1 MVGATLAK
9 PQATTEPARFYLRE
23 LDALRAFAFLSVFL
37 SHYFMELGWS
47 PRVIYILGHGVDLF
61 FTLSAYLI
69 TELLLREKD
78 RFGHIDI
85 KGFYIRRILRIWPLY
100 FAFLA
105 FVLLLKVIAAPRG
118 IPYSVLTLFAV
129 FLGDTPGSSQ
139 IFISPIL
146 FPLWSI
152 SLEEQ
157 FYLTWPHIVQRI
169 SRRQVG
175 LFGISLWGLCIVMR
189 LLYYLT
195 GVGHVFL
202 VVLLHVDSMAIG
214 LVISSLKLQPERHH
228 LVALAAGVACWIFSA
243 LYIVSDWNLYPI
255 SLTLA
260 HSMVPIG
267 CGAFLLGAM
276 NAAWL
281 QRAWLV
287 YLGRISYGLYIYHG
301 AALSAMVIV
310 CASLPSGCRSLVSF
324 SAGLALTIALAAAS
338 YRWYESPF
346 LQLKARYQHVPSLIP
361 PRGAD
366 EAMPKACAGRTG
378 TDRQH
383 SGWIQ
388 KALRKVT
395 HQLNRARPL

>member
-157 FYLTWPHIVQRI
+157 FYLTWPHIRAKDIQTPSGSVRNLFVGTLHRDAAAI
-169 SRRQVG
+169 LSDRRGPCVFSCAIARRLHGDRAGDIQSEVAARAASSCSVG
-175 LFGISLWGLCIVMR
+175 CGRGLLDLFRPIHRERLESLSDFLDPGALHGANRLWRVFAWRYERGVVAARLVGISWSN
-189 LLYYLT
+189 
-195 GVGHVFL
+195 L
-202 VVLLHVDSMAIG
+202 V
-214 LVISSLKLQPERHH
+214 
-228 LVALAAGVACWIFSA
+228 
-243 LYIVSDWNLYPI
+243 
-255 SLTLA
+255 
-260 HSMVPIG
+260 
-267 CGAFLLGAM
+267 
-276 NAAWL
+276 
-281 QRAWLV
+281 WLV
-287 YLGRISYGLYIYHG
+287 YLSR
-301 AALSAMVIV
+301 
-310 CASLPSGCRSLVSF
+310 
-324 SAGLALTIALAAAS
+324 
-338 YRWYESPF
+338 
-346 LQLKARYQHVPSLIP
+346 
-361 PRGAD
+361 RGAVGD
-366 EAMPKACAGRTG
+366 GDSLCVATVRVQIASKLFGWTCADDCAGG
-378 TDRQH
+378 
-383 SGWIQ
+383 SF
-388 KALRKVT
+388 V
-395 HQLNRARPL
+395 PLV